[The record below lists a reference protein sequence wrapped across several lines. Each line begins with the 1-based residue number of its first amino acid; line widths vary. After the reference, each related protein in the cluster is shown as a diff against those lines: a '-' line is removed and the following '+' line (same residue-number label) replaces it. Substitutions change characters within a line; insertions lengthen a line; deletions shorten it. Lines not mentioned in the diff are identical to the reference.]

1 MRIFTRHFEVP
12 AEAIDGQ
19 GHVNNIAYVAWM
31 QEVAI
36 EHSAALGWPMERYR
50 SIGAGWVVRSHFIE
64 YLRPAFAGDR
74 IVVYTWLPEFSQR
87 STPRRYAFLR
97 EGEARPLVRAETQWV
112 FIDLANGRRRGLP
125 DELIAAFDVVSDDEE
140 VRRAMGAPVP

>member
-1 MRIFTRHFEVP
+1 MRIFTRRFEVP
-12 AEAIDGQ
+12 ADAIDGQ

-36 EHSAALGWPMERYR
+36 EHSAAVGWPMERYR

-74 IVVYTWLPEFSQR
+74 IVAYTWLPEFSQR
-87 STPRRYAFLR
+87 ATPRRYAFAR

-112 FIDLANGRRRGLP
+112 FIALATGRRRSLP
-125 DELIAAFDVVSDDEE
+125 DELIAAFDVMPDDGE
-140 VRRAMGAPVP
+140 VRRAMDRRAP